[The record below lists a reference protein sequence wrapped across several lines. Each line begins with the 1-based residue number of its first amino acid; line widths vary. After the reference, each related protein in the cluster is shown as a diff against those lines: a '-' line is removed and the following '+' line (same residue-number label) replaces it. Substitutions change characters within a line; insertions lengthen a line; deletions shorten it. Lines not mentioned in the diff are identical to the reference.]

1 MIERIRII
9 GKKNIIKIYCL
20 FIENSIEKRFVLYN
34 IAMVNC
40 YPRDIERLVV
50 LVLYEKKSFNPDDC
64 GDVASGFWAL
74 HHWLRITVKK
84 NDMWLISGGFNERC
98 SPIEYWRI
106 PFYSIS
112 KKLNNDAFFLK
123 EIQFFC

>member
-1 MIERIRII
+1 MPRID
-9 GKKNIIKIYCL
+9 
-20 FIENSIEKRFVLYN
+20 N

-106 PFYSIS
+106 PFYSIP

-123 EIQFFC
+123 EIQFFCEKEVLQLLKGIYINPYLE